1 MRKEKVNMKKAN
13 LFLRVAFVFLFGLCT
28 FGFSIGIAS
37 AHCDTMAGPVI
48 QDAKMALEK
57 GDITPVLK
65 WVKKDQE
72 KRVREAFNSARAAK
86 SPAVKEKAELHF
98 FETLVRIHRAGE
110 GAPFTGLKPGE
121 AIEPIVASADKSL
134 ETGSADELA
143 REVNDQVTAGIRKRF
158 DRVIEKKKHAD
169 ESVDAGRDYVAAYV
183 EFTHYVEDL
192 YQKAVSEG
200 AHHGEM
206 KGHKHGGTKKERP
219 APLHKH

>member
-1 MRKEKVNMKKAN
+1 
-13 LFLRVAFVFLFGLCT
+13 
-28 FGFSIGIAS
+28 
-37 AHCDTMAGPVI
+37 MAGPVI

-57 GDITPVLK
+57 GDLTPVLK

-72 KRVREAFNSARAAK
+72 KRVREAFNRARAAK
-86 SPAVKEKAELHF
+86 GPAIKEKAEMVF

-121 AIEPIVASADKSL
+121 AIEPIIASADKSL
-134 ETGSADELA
+134 KTGSVDELA

-158 DRVIEKKKHAD
+158 DRVIEKKKHVD

-206 KGHKHGGTKKERP
+206 KGHKQGGTKKEGP
-219 APLHKH
+219 VLLHKH

>member
-1 MRKEKVNMKKAN
+1 MKKTN
-13 LFLRVAFVFLFGLCT
+13 LFFRLAFVFLFGLCV
-28 FGFSIGIAS
+28 FGFSLGIAS

-72 KRVREAFNSARAAK
+72 KGVRDAFKRALAVK
-86 SPAVKEKAELHF
+86 TKAPAVKEKAEMHF

-121 AIEPIVASADKSL
+121 AIEPIVAVADKSL
-134 ETGSADELA
+134 ETGNSDDLIKQVTDE
-143 REVNDQVTAGIRKRF
+143 VTAGIRKRF
-158 DRVIEKKKHAD
+158 DQVVEKKKHVD
-169 ESVDAGRDYVAAYV
+169 ESVDAGRRYVAAYV
-183 EFTHYVEDL
+183 EFTHYVEGL
-192 YQKAVSEG
+192 YQKAVGEG

-206 KGHKHGGTKKERP
+206 KGHKHGGKKQENP
-219 APLHKH
+219 ASPHKH